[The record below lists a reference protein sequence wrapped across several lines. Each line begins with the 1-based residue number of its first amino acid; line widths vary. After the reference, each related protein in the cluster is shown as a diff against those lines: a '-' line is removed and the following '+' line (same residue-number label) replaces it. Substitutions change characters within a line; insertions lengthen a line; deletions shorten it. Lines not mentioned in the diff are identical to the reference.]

1 MKRFLAFSIFSS
13 GLVFAGLSLVSGNLQ
28 TLRSESLPVFS
39 QAGTSPDATSP
50 EAGTSTGATTTKVVT
65 VVEGGPLIRA
75 PFGLDFLPNGDAVFA
90 DYGAHRI
97 LRIDSRGKTSLIA
110 GSGKKGAANG
120 KGEEA
125 SFNSP
130 HNLCVTPEG
139 KILVADTFNHLIR
152 EVNPETGE
160 VITVAG
166 TTKGFS
172 GDNGPADKAQ
182 FNETYHVALDGKDG
196 LIVVDLMNKRIRRI
210 DRKTNT
216 VATIAGTGKKAPF
229 IEGSKALEANLTDP
243 RAAARGPD
251 GSLWVLERGG
261 NTLRKVDP
269 TTGAVTTIVGTGKA
283 GPVANGPAKKAT
295 LKGPKYLWIN
305 ADNSILIA
313 DSANEAVR
321 LLDKTHQT
329 LTTIIGTG
337 IVGKGPDGGNP
348 VATALNHPHGVAVD
362 SKGRIWISDST
373 NKRVLRI
380 EPK

>member
-1 MKRFLAFSIFSS
+1 MKRFVAFSMFSS
-13 GLVFAGLSLVSGNLQ
+13 GLFFSGLILFLGNLQ
-28 TLRSESLPVFS
+28 KLRGESHSLFT
-39 QAGTSPDATSP
+39 QAG
-50 EAGTSTGATTTKVVT
+50 TTKVVT

-90 DYGAHRI
+90 DYGSHRI
-97 LRIDSRGKTSLIA
+97 LRIDSLGKTSLIA

-125 SFNSP
+125 SFHSP

-152 EVNPETGE
+152 EVNPDTGE
-160 VITVAG
+160 VSTFAG

-182 FNETYHVALDGKDG
+182 FNETYHVAMDGKDG
-196 LIVVDLMNKRIRRI
+196 VIVVDLMNKRIRGI
-210 DRKTNT
+210 DRKTNRVT
-216 VATIAGTGKKAPF
+216 TIAGTGKKAPF
-229 IEGSKALEANLTDP
+229 VEGSKAWQANLTDP
-243 RAAARGPD
+243 RAAASGPD
-251 GSLWVLERGG
+251 GSLWILERGG
-261 NTLRKVDP
+261 NALRKVDP
-269 TTGAVTTIVGTGKA
+269 SGTVTTIVGTGKA
-283 GPVANGPAKKAT
+283 GPVANGPAQKAT

-305 ADNSILIA
+305 SDNSVLIA

-337 IVGKGPDGGNP
+337 IVGKGTDGGDP
-348 VATALNHPHGVAVD
+348 VETALNHPHGVAVD